1 MSAFGNSAPL
11 LVDVSRL
18 VWRRWNGTRA
28 TGIDRICLAW
38 LEHYASQAQAV
49 IIHRRAKAI
58 LPEDTSQALFKLLL
72 RSERSKRDV
81 MRFRL
86 DMIRLGLRYGQY
98 MQDRLPGRGRIWL
111 NAGHTG
117 LDVPGLAEW
126 CRRRELRPVYLVHDL
141 IPITHPQFCRE
152 GEAKRHVHR
161 MRTMIATA
169 AGVVANSEATLRSYQ
184 AFAIEDG
191 ATVSPGIVAW
201 PGTHRLAQIEGGQ
214 VLDTQGIAPADFIVL
229 GTIEGRKNHKLLL
242 SVWENIL
249 SATRSDPK
257 TSSIPRLVIVG
268 RRGWQADDVFAMLD
282 RHDFGSHVV
291 EAGPVPDAQLA
302 RMLQNARALLF
313 PSFAEGYGM
322 PLIEALA
329 AGVPVIA
336 SDLPVFHEVGQGVPD
351 LLPASG
357 EEMWRAAII
366 DYARPTSVA
375 RASQIARMKNL
386 RVPTW
391 SDHFARLDAFIAKLQ
406 SSKNW

>member
-1 MSAFGNSAPL
+1 MITLRVGRIVLCSMAGLALVSCQSFGPSRRDISRTASVPDAGGQGMLPIKVVEVGRDASFRLPPARLTPAFSEVLQGAAPIGTT
-11 LVDVSRL
+11 VDV
-18 VWRRWNGTRA
+18 GDA
-28 TGIDRICLAW
+28 
-38 LEHYASQAQAV
+38 LE
-49 IIHRRAKAI
+49 I
-58 LPEDTSQALFKLLL
+58 T
-72 RSERSKRDV
+72 
-81 MRFRL
+81 
-86 DMIRLGLRYGQY
+86 
-98 MQDRLPGRGRIWL
+98 IW
-111 NAGHTG
+111 
-117 LDVPGLAEW
+117 
-126 CRRRELRPVYLVHDL
+126 
-141 IPITHPQFCRE
+141 
-152 GEAKRHVHR
+152 EAPP
-161 MRTMIATA
+161 
-169 AGVVANSEATLRSYQ
+169 ATL
-184 AFAIEDG
+184 F
-191 ATVSPGIVAW
+191 
-201 PGTHRLAQIEGGQ
+201 GGGMADTRI
-214 VLDTQGIAPADFIVL
+214 LDTQGIAPADFIVL

-257 TSSIPRLVIVG
+257 ASSIPRLVIVG

-282 RHDFGSHVV
+282 RHDFGGHVV

>member
-38 LEHYASQAQAV
+38 LEHFASRAQAV

-86 DMIRLGLRYGQY
+86 DMIRLCLRHGQY

-161 MRTMIATA
+161 MRTTIATA

-184 AFAIEDG
+184 AFALEDG
-191 ATVSPGIVAW
+191 ATVSPGIVVW

-214 VLDTQGIAPADFIVL
+214 VPDTQGMAAADFIVL

-249 SATRSDPK
+249 SATKSDPK
-257 TSSIPRLVIVG
+257 ASPIPRLVIVG

-282 RHDFGSHVV
+282 RHDFGGHVV

-302 RMLQNARALLF
+302 RMLQNARALLL

-351 LLPASG
+351 LLPASD

-375 RASQIARMKNL
+375 RACQIARMKNL

-391 SDHFARLDAFIAKLQ
+391 SDHFARLDAFIATLQ